1 VAEERAPGAAPA
13 VLVGEGYWRRAL
25 GASGALGRLTIQ
37 LDGRPHTVVG
47 VLPEGFAFPDRAEL
61 WLPREVDAPLP
72 SRTAHNWR
80 VVARLR
86 DGLAPAA
93 AQRELSTIARGIRRE
108 YGSDVSLVDA
118 AVVPLHEQLVG
129 RARPVLLLLFGGAV
143 VLLLVATANVATL
156 LLARSEAGR
165 RDLGVRTAL
174 GASRG
179 RLLRQFFAE
188 TGVLA
193 AAGGAA
199 GVLLAVVCARLLAAA
214 APSALPRVEAVRADG
229 AVLAFAVV
237 TAAVLV
243 AGLGGATG
251 WRATRPAAVQ
261 ALGERS
267 GIGGRETSRGRTLL
281 VGTQVALTAVLLVGA
296 GLLARSYLQLTT
308 VDPGFRTQGTVAVSV
323 SLPGAEDSVAAR
335 RQRLLGDALLA
346 RLRELPGVRAAG
358 AVSVLPV
365 WGGSGGDG
373 TFLLLTR
380 PDEVRTMEE
389 FSRLAKDPSRAG
401 EASYRRATDGY
412 FEAMGIP
419 LLRGRAFEAR
429 DGIDAPPVA
438 VISASVARTR
448 FAGRDPIGQLIQFGN
463 MDGDVRPFTI
473 VGVVGDVREE
483 ALDGPPRPTIYAL
496 TRQRPPSRS
505 FVVVLAGP
513 AGRALDATATAA
525 AARRAV
531 REVDPTLPVRVRP
544 IEEVFARALANR
556 RYALGLAAAF
566 AAAALA
572 LAATGLYGVVAYLVA
587 QRRREL
593 GVRMALGARAVD
605 VRRLVLGAGSPPR
618 SWGSAWGLPQRWP
631 AGACSPR
638 SSTACARWIR
648 RRSSASRSSSSPWR
662 CSPRGGPRGAPRA
675 PIPRASCAPTRSPP
689 PAVACSPTCAAPSV
703 PCWRGPVAPSRS
715 SSRWPSASGSR
726 RRRRWWPAPS
736 PSPASPRATPS
747 AWWRSG
753 EATARDRSPT
763 CRSAHRA
770 PRGRRGD
777 ALRRPAGRGARL
789 QRAYPWVFR
798 APGGDA
804 TPMRLRGTLAGGNL
818 FEVLGTRPVLGRALR
833 PADDVIGAPRVMV
846 LSHAA
851 WRSRFGGDPAVLG
864 RAFWSVQ
871 HGAAYT
877 VVGVMPP
884 GLDLPRGV
892 EFWTA
897 FAPTAAVNGSLEQT
911 PWAVDVV
918 ARLAP
923 GARPRRRATR
933 SPRSTARSRSL
944 P

>member
-1 VAEERAPGAAPA
+1 MLADLRHALRTLRRAPAFALATALTLALGLGAITTLFTAVRGVLLRPLPFPHPEQLVQLAEVSASGDSSQFADPNFLDVQRQARTLGALAQYQSTMLTVTGGAEAERVMAASVSRDFLAVMQVRPVLGRDFVADERAPGAAPA
-13 VLVGEGYWRRAL
+13 VLVSEGYWRRAL
-25 GASGALGRLTIQ
+25 GASSALGRLTIQ

-47 VLPEGFAFPDRAEL
+47 VLPEGFAFPDKAEL
-61 WLPREVDAPLP
+61 WLPRELDAPLP

-86 DGLAPAA
+86 DGVAPAA
-93 AQRELSTIARGIRRE
+93 AQRELSLIARGIRRE

-143 VLLLVATANVATL
+143 VLLLVAAANVATL

-165 RDLGVRTAL
+165 RDLSVRTAL
-174 GASRG
+174 GAPRA

-199 GVLLAVVCARLLAAA
+199 GVLLAVACARLLAAA
-214 APSALPRVEAVRADG
+214 APSAIPRVEAVRADG
-229 AVLAFAVV
+229 AVLAFAVATV
-237 TAAVLV
+237 ALLV
-243 AGLGGATG
+243 AVLGGATG

-267 GIGGRETSRGRTLL
+267 GTGGRDASRGRALL

-323 SLPGAEDSVAAR
+323 SLPGAEDSVAER

-346 RLRELPGVRAAG
+346 RLRQLPGVRVAG
-358 AVSVLPV
+358 AVSILPV

-389 FSRLAKDPSRAG
+389 FSRLAKDPARVG

-419 LLRGRAFEAR
+419 LVRGRVFEAR

-483 ALDGPPRPTIYAL
+483 ALDGPARPTIYAL
-496 TRQRPPSRS
+496 TRQRPPSRG
-505 FVVVLAGP
+505 FVVVLAGA
-513 AGRALDATATAA
+513 AGQRLDVTATAA

-605 VRRLVLGAGSPPR
+605 VRRLVLGR
-618 SWGSAWGLPQRWP
+618 GL
-631 AGACSPR
+631 
-638 SSTACARWIR
+638 T
-648 RRSSASRSSSSPWR
+648 
-662 CSPRGGPRGAPRA
+662 
-675 PIPRASCAPTRSPP
+675 
-689 PAVACSPTCAAPSV
+689 PAVVGLGVGLAA
-703 PCWRGPVAPSRS
+703 A
-715 SSRWPSASGSR
+715 
-726 RRRRWWPAPS
+726 
-736 PSPASPRATPS
+736 
-747 AWWRSG
+747 
-753 EATARDRSPT
+753 
-763 CRSAHRA
+763 
-770 PRGRRGD
+770 
-777 ALRRPAGRGARL
+777 
-789 QRAYPWVFR
+789 
-798 APGGDA
+798 
-804 TPMRLRGTLAGGNL
+804 LAGGR
-818 FEVLGTRPVLGRALR
+818 VLAAQLYGVRPVDPATFAGVALLLL
-833 PADDVIGAPRVMV
+833 AVA
-846 LSHAA
+846 LLAA
-851 WRSRFGGDPAVLG
+851 WGPARRAARTDPARIL
-864 RAFWSVQ
+864 RA
-871 HGAAYT
+871 
-877 VVGVMPP
+877 
-884 GLDLPRGV
+884 D
-892 EFWTA
+892 
-897 FAPTAAVNGSLEQT
+897 
-911 PWAVDVV
+911 
-918 ARLAP
+918 
-923 GARPRRRATR
+923 
-933 SPRSTARSRSL
+933 
-944 P
+944 